1 MAAVALTAP
10 HTVKAQTSFYW
21 KGGAGNWDT
30 ATANWYPQASATGAE
45 AFVSST
51 SSIARIGDLGAAGTI
66 TLTTAIT
73 AQELDIDNTTG
84 YTIAGTPALTLASG
98 NITTNFLSGNTAG
111 SITTVISAPL
121 AGTNINVSATGTAG
135 STTGFGN
142 DTVTLSGTNTFTGNL
157 NLGAAASGPAGT
169 GINRVNITTAAAL
182 PSTATVNFLNTN
194 TSFAV
199 TGGTLTLPNNFVLNP
214 NGGTTY
220 TPGAFVSYIGAN
232 SGFALTANGTISGNG
247 DVVFASGINGGAGLI
262 TLNKAN
268 TYLGATSINNS
279 TTGVIRIGVNNALPT
294 GTALTFGDGSLSSST
309 KGNTFGALDLNGLN
323 QQVASLSTNL
333 APVAGAVTT
342 AGTANGITNTVGATT
357 SVLTISGSAT
367 TTYSSV
373 IGIPANVSNLTG
385 ASNNI
390 ALTLAS
396 TNTGTQTLSGANTY
410 TGATRIGGG
419 TLVLSATG
427 SINGSTLVQVTG
439 TGALTLNNAAALA
452 DAGTL
457 SLASGTT
464 LNLNAASGTSETIS
478 GLILDG
484 TAEPAGT
491 YTAAQLGGLD
501 AGITF
506 TSGSGET
513 LTVAAVPEPTTWLAG
528 GLTVLLGALAARRRR
543 TQA

>member
-98 NITTNFLSGNTAG
+98 NITANFLTGNTATA
-111 SITTVISAPL
+111 ITTTISAPL

-135 STTGFGN
+135 TAGTTGTSGN
-142 DTVTLSGTNTFTGNL
+142 DTVTLSGTNTFTGAL
-157 NLGAAASGPAGT
+157 NIGAAALGT
-169 GINRVNITTAAAL
+169 SISGINRVNITTAAAL

-194 TSFAV
+194 ASFAV
-199 TGGTLTLPNNFVLNP
+199 TGGTLTLGNNFVLNP
-214 NGGTTY
+214 NANT
-220 TPGAFVSYIGAN
+220 GAFVSFIGAT
-232 SGFALTANGTISGNG
+232 SGYALTVNGTISGAG
-247 DVVFASGINGGAGLI
+247 SVTYAAGINGGAGLV
-262 TLNKAN
+262 TLNSAN
-268 TYLGATSINNS
+268 TYTGATTLSNS
-279 TTGVIRIGVNNALPT
+279 TTGVVRLGVSNALPT
-294 GTALTFGDGSLSSST
+294 GTALTFGDGSA
-309 KGNTFGALDLNGLN
+309 NNFGALNLNGNN
-323 QQVASLSTNL
+323 QTVASLATNL
-333 APVAGAVTT
+333 ATGQ
-342 AGTANGITNTVGATT
+342 TANGITNTVGATT
-357 SVLTISGSAT
+357 STLTISGSAT

-390 ALTLAS
+390 SLTLAS

-528 GLTVLLGALAARRRR
+528 GLTVLLGAMAARRRR
-543 TQA
+543 MQA